1 LRDHGRDGGMRGD
14 DEDCQ
19 SDDYERRGAMK
30 RNRQGKKRCSHNIC
44 IYNYEATDVQGLFS
58 AAL

>member
-1 LRDHGRDGGMRGD
+1 MRGD

-30 RNRQGKKRCSHNIC
+30 RNRQGKKRCSYNTC
-44 IYNYEATDVQGLFS
+44 IYNYEAADMQGLFS
-58 AAL
+58 TAL